1 MKYLTVIAITDE
13 GQEQMGI
20 PMNLVEELNDELKNY
35 PDGIPVTLQS
45 GKVVKALAFLI
56 PTKAFTKTNTIFV
69 SETEDAQ

>member
-13 GQEQMGI
+13 GQEQMGL
-20 PMNLVEELNDELKNY
+20 PMNLVEGLNEELKKY

-45 GKVVKALAFLI
+45 GRVVKALAFLI

-69 SETEDAQ
+69 SEMEDTR

>member
-45 GKVVKALAFLI
+45 GKVVKALAFLM
-56 PTKAFTKTNTIFV
+56 PTKAFTKTNTIFL
-69 SETEDAQ
+69 SETEDTQ

>member
-20 PMNLVEELNDELKNY
+20 PMNLVEELNDELENY

-45 GKVVKALAFLI
+45 GKVVKAPAFLI

-69 SETEDAQ
+69 SETEDTK

>member
-13 GQEQMGI
+13 GQEQMGL
-20 PMNLVEELNDELKNY
+20 PMDLVEGLNEELKKY

-45 GKVVKALAFLI
+45 GRVVKALAFLI

-69 SETEDAQ
+69 NGMED